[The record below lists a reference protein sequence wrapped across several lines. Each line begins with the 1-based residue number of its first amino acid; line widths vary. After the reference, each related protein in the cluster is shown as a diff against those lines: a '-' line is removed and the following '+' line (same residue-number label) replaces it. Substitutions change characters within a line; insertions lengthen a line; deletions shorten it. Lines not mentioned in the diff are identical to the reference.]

1 MTAGAHEV
9 TARPIRTARI
19 ANVAAAVVVVVFV
32 VVALLERRDSAGAHF
47 GHLDQWVTVLV
58 GLVIAA
64 GLRLPTRPRLR
75 ADLEGVRTR
84 GYLGDYRT
92 VPWAAVVAVEFPR
105 KNRFARLRLPA
116 DESLAIYAV
125 QRMDREDA
133 VRVMQGLR
141 ELFAITHGEAT
152 ASDGA

>member
-1 MTAGAHEV
+1 MSDTRSVV

-19 ANVAAAVVVVVFV
+19 ANAAAALVVVVFV
-32 VVALLERRDSAGAHF
+32 VVALLMRRDSAGAHF
-47 GHLDQWVTVLV
+47 GHLDQWSTVLV
-58 GLVIAA
+58 GLLIAA

-75 ADLEGVRTR
+75 ADLDGVRAR

-92 VPWAAVVAVEFPR
+92 IPWAAVVAVEFPR

-116 DESLAIYAV
+116 DESLALYAV

-133 VRVMQGLR
+133 VRAMQGLR
-141 ELFAITHGEAT
+141 ELFAATHDA
-152 ASDGA
+152 